1 MHPRGSEMVRMV
13 VSLFQSEWISSTT
26 DWRGVTCV
34 IVSLVLLSTLR
45 LESHNEYHMETDTLG

>member
-1 MHPRGSEMVRMV
+1 MHPRGSEMDRMV

-26 DWRGVTCV
+26 DWCGATRV

-45 LESHNEYHMETDTLG
+45 SESHIGYHMEMDILG

>member
-1 MHPRGSEMVRMV
+1 MHPRGSEMDRMV

-26 DWRGVTCV
+26 DWCGATRV